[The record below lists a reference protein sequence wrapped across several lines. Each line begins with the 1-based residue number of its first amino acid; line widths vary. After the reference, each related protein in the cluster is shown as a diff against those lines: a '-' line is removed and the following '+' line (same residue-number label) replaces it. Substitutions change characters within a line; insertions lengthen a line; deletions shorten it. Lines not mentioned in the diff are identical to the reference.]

1 MEAADRSDDGFG
13 DEEVTPSPAG
23 DTIFALSSG
32 APPAAIAIV
41 RVSGPAAGAALE
53 AIAGS
58 VPEPRRARQAALRDA
73 DGELIDRA
81 LLLWMPGP
89 KSATGEDL
97 AEFQLHGGRAVVAAM
112 LDRLAR
118 LPGLRAA
125 LPGEFTRRA
134 FLNGRIDLTE
144 AEGLADL
151 LSAETAGQHRRALR
165 MAEGG
170 LGRIIERWRGTLLGL
185 SAQIEAA
192 IEFGESD
199 DEVGTA
205 IRIDGELAM
214 LATEAQALLATPPAE
229 RLRDGIRIV
238 AAGPPNSGKSTL
250 INALAGREV
259 ALATPIAGTTRD
271 IIEAPVR
278 LDGHAIL
285 LTDTAG
291 LRDDGAGEV
300 ERMGIARARD
310 AIDGADLILWCGA
323 PEDCPAPER
332 SLLLYSRADER
343 DDAPP
348 AGSLRVSVREPDSLI
363 ALRRIIDAKARELAG
378 PDDAL
383 SLNARQRALVEAI
396 ATELQAA
403 SGITDPILQAEHLRI
418 CRNALDRLVGRSGVE
433 DMLDSLFGRFCLGK

>member
-1 MEAADRSDDGFG
+1 MTLS
-13 DEEVTPSPAG
+13 SAG

-41 RVSGPAAGAALE
+41 RVSGPGAGPALA

-58 VPEPRRARQAALRDA
+58 VPEPRRARHAALRDD
-73 DGELIDRA
+73 DGALIDRA

-89 KSATGEDL
+89 NSATGEDL
-97 AEFQLHGGRAVVAAM
+97 AEFHLHGGRAVVAA
-112 LDRLAR
+112 LFDRLAG
-118 LPGLRAA
+118 LPGLRSA

-134 FLNGRIDLTE
+134 FLHGRIDLTE

-170 LGRIIERWRGTLLGL
+170 LGRIIERWRSVLLGL

-199 DEVGTA
+199 EEVGTA
-205 IRIDGELAM
+205 IRIDGALAELAG
-214 LATEAQALLATPPAE
+214 EAKALLAAPPAE
-229 RLRDGIRIV
+229 RLRDGLRIV

-291 LRDDGAGEV
+291 LRDGAEEV
-300 ERMGIARARD
+300 ERLGIARARN

-323 PEDCPAPER
+323 PEDCPAPDR
-332 SLLLYSRADER
+332 SLLLHTRADER
-343 DDAPP
+343 SDVAPV
-348 AGSLRVSVREPDSLI
+348 GSLGVSIHDPNSLI
-363 ALRRIIDAKARELAG
+363 ALRRSIDAKAHLLAG

-383 SLNARQRALVEAI
+383 SLNARQRALVGTI
-396 ATELQAA
+396 AEELAVA
-403 SGITDPILQAEHLRI
+403 SSMLDPILQAEHLRI
-418 CRNALDRLVGRSGVE
+418 CRDALDRLVGRSGVE